1 MKKKSTSS
9 EKNFGILFFIIFII
23 YGIWPIIH
31 SHNIRIWSIIVGII
45 LLVISLLKPT
55 LLRLPNKIWLKFGE
69 LLGKIISP
77 IVMAFVYFLIIT
89 LLALTL
95 RLFGK
100 DLLNTKFNSKIAYWI
115 NRKQILLQ

>member
-1 MKKKSTSS
+1 M
-9 EKNFGILFFIIFII
+9 G
-23 YGIWPIIH
+23 
-31 SHNIRIWSIIVGII
+31 
-45 LLVISLLKPT
+45 
-55 LLRLPNKIWLKFGE
+55 LRWYELGE

-115 NRKQILLQ
+115 NRKQILLQWKNSSNARFYKRVLGIFTG

>member
-1 MKKKSTSS
+1 M
-9 EKNFGILFFIIFII
+9 G
-23 YGIWPIIH
+23 
-31 SHNIRIWSIIVGII
+31 
-45 LLVISLLKPT
+45 
-55 LLRLPNKIWLKFGE
+55 LRWYELGE